1 MKYSYRLKRSCGTT
15 YSNGNILF
23 TADGTTVLAP
33 IGNRI
38 NVFDLIHQTTEAL
51 PFETKKDIDII
62 ALSYNSKYLIAI
74 DTEGFGCFYHFT
86 RKLLLHSFNFRRKVF
101 SIKFS
106 YNDEYFAITSGRG
119 CQIWKTPSLIKE
131 FMPLKLLKSISGAY
145 DETVS
150 LDWSSNSRHL
160 ILGSKDLT
168 ARVYFNVPTSYM
180 SLSILVGHRDH
191 VIGVYFAKE
200 GKEKGKNDNLAYSI
214 AGDGGVFVWKYS
226 KITLPVTTVS
236 EKNQKKGKG
245 FVGKRPLEKVLG
257 ESSEDTSEEENS
269 SEEEEGG
276 NAEEESDEEL
286 DDEGNKKAN
295 NEKVSEA
302 KKHRKGVFQLAERH
316 LLRDNQQG
324 EISCCSFHKPSNLM
338 ILGFSSGIFSIY
350 DMPDCINVHRLS
362 VSSSALSS
370 LSINNSGEWIGIGIA
385 SLGQLLVWEWK
396 SESYILKQQGHSYGL
411 NVLDISSEGQFIAT
425 GGDDGKVKIWNVSS
439 GFCVVTFKEHL
450 GPITGVK
457 FIGFGQGK
465 AILSSSLDGTVRA
478 HDLLRYKNFRTL
490 TSPTSVQFSSLT
502 ADLSGEIVCAGSQDP
517 FQIYVWSLQTGK
529 LLEILSGHEGPI
541 SCLAFSS
548 STSTLASGS
557 WDGTLKLWNVYDNS
571 CTETFEHGCDILRFV
586 LSSFPVS
593 LLYRIVAYVLFFL
606 CCCLLFVFLFSSFFF
621 FSFFV
626 YYSCSF
632 RSDGKEIA
640 CTATDGNIYFWNI
653 DSGEQIK
660 VIEGRRDLIGGRTT
674 TDRKTKENSL
684 KSKFFNSISYSSDG
698 TSILVGGKSKY
709 ICIYAIATGV
719 LVKKFQLSHNK
730 YVFLP
735 FSCCLCFLLFLNFS
749 CRLSL
754 S

>member
-23 TADGTTVLAP
+23 TADGSTVLAP

-62 ALSYNSKYLIAI
+62 ALSHNSKYLIAI
-74 DTEGFGCFYHFT
+74 DTEGFGCFYHFS

-119 CQIWKTPSLIKE
+119 CQIWKTPSLVRE
-131 FMPLKLLKSISGAY
+131 FMPLKLLKTISGAY

-180 SLSILVGHRDH
+180 SLCILVGHRDH

-200 GKEKGKNDNLAYSI
+200 GREKGKNDNLAYSI
-214 AGDGGVFVWKYS
+214 AGDGGVFVWNYS
-226 KITLPVTTVS
+226 KITIPANSVN
-236 EKNQKKGKG
+236 KNDGNKQRKGPA
-245 FVGKRPLEKVLG
+245 GKRPLERVLG
-257 ESSEDTSEEENS
+257 ESSENTSEEESS
-269 SEEEEGG
+269 SEEEEE
-276 NAEEESDEEL
+276 NAEEKSEAEGDSG
-286 DDEGNKKAN
+286 DEGEGERKKVK
-295 NEKVSEA
+295 NEKEA
-302 KKHRKGVFQLAERH
+302 VKKHRKGVFQLVERH

-324 EISCCSFHKPSNLM
+324 EITCCSFHKPSNLM

-350 DMPDCINVHRLS
+350 EMPDCINVHRLS
-362 VSSSALSS
+362 VSSSSLSS

-425 GGDDGKVKIWNVSS
+425 GKCFLFPFVCYSFFSFSFFCLLIFHWLGGDDGKVKIWNVSS

-490 TSPTSVQFSSLT
+490 TSPTSVQFTSLT

-541 SCLAFSS
+541 SCLSFSS
-548 STSTLASGS
+548 ASSTLASGS

-571 CTETFEHGCDILRFV
+571 CMETFEHGCDILRY
-586 LSSFPVS
+586 
-593 LLYRIVAYVLFFL
+593 LLAFF
-606 CCCLLFVFLFSSFFF
+606 
-621 FSFFV
+621 
-626 YYSCSF
+626 
-632 RSDGKEIA
+632 D
-640 CTATDGNIYFWNI
+640 
-653 DSGEQIK
+653 
-660 VIEGRRDLIGGRTT
+660 
-674 TDRKTKENSL
+674 
-684 KSKFFNSISYSSDG
+684 
-698 TSILVGGKSKY
+698 
-709 ICIYAIATGV
+709 
-719 LVKKFQLSHNK
+719 
-730 YVFLP
+730 
-735 FSCCLCFLLFLNFS
+735 
-749 CRLSL
+749 
-754 S
+754 